1 MLVDPNL
8 GKKSQEQADID
19 TYCDITGF
27 TRSNGDK
34 PTTENICRALNEKLV
49 SFENVSKNI
58 NMDGYT
64 ITNLG
69 QPQPA
74 AQSCLATRRY
84 AMNHI
89 LVNSIDPEALQP
101 GLIALAIDSSG
112 NGFTTITPNEIN
124 NQVGILIL

>member
-1 MLVDPNL
+1 MLIDPNL
-8 GKKSQEQADID
+8 GKKSQEQADVD

-34 PTTENICRALNEKLV
+34 PTTENICLALNEKLV
-49 SFENVSKNI
+49 SFENISKNI

-69 QPQPA
+69 QPT
-74 AQSCLATRRY
+74 QSCLATRRY

-89 LVNSIDPEALQP
+89 LVNSIDPEGLQP
-101 GLIALAIDSSG
+101 GLIAIDSSG